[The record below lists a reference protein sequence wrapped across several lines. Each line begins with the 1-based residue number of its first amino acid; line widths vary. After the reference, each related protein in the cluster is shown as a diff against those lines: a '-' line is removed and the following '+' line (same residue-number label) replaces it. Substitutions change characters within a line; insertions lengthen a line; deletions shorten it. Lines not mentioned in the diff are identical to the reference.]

1 MASSTFTITR
11 ETVFTDGRRHSAVEA
26 TGFASKRDAEK
37 HLGLALYFP
46 VTKDTERSV
55 SFVITRD

>member
-26 TGFASKRDAEK
+26 TGFTSKKDAEDY
-37 HLGLALYFP
+37 LGLALYFP
-46 VTKDTERSV
+46 YTRDNERV
-55 SFVITRD
+55 VNFVITRD